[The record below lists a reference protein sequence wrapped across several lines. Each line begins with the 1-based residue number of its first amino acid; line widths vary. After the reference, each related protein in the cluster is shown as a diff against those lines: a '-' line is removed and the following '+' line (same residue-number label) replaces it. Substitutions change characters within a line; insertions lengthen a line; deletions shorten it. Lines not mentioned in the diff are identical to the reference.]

1 MYNKKDTLY
10 WQNLTQEL
18 LTEQKG
24 AGIAVKDIEAL
35 RGVLRFHEYRYYVI
49 NDPLLSD
56 YEYDLLFKS
65 LEKIEKEHDS
75 REM

>member
-35 RGVLRFHEYRYYVI
+35 RGVLRFHEYRYYVLNEPSI
-49 NDPLLSD
+49 SD
-56 YEYDLLFKS
+56 VEYDSIYKK
-65 LEKIEKEHDS
+65 LEQANTCLTCF
-75 REM
+75 